1 MYVYICICVYMY
13 AIKYVLVYACMPWP
27 TESYDMLAIPF
38 ALMFLT
44 LFSCM
49 ILCLKGQ
56 SPPQTQSPTR
66 RTSSAKRTRHKTRS
80 TRQTLMSSASWVAPH
95 QRHNWE
101 SCLNHKSVSCPVQI
115 KFLDLRR
122 RGFKTQPQKTFQTF
136 KNIKNLL

>member
-1 MYVYICICVYMY
+1 MRVYVCNQICTCVRLHAMAHRILRY
-13 AIKYVLVYACMPWP
+13 ARHTIRAHVSRA
-27 TESYDMLAIPF
+27 F
-38 ALMFLT
+38 LMHDFD
-44 LFSCM
+44 
-49 ILCLKGQ
+49 LCLKGQ